1 LWTSGIGDPRS
12 KVLIFM
18 GKSAGADQDRPGAPV
33 VLHAPY
39 MMDTVG
45 NKAAKQ
51 AIAEIKVAVPSMTL
65 QVVD

>member
-1 LWTSGIGDPRS
+1 
-12 KVLIFM
+12 M